1 MPLFRVKAANIFE
14 GYKSS
19 SNFHF
24 RDRLKHPKFW
34 FKHQN
39 EIIFIFFVPVA
50 GKYIKDAERDG
61 WEKFNCKM
69 QIINSKPR
77 Q

>member
-14 GYKSS
+14 GYKFIEFSLQRQAQTS
-19 SNFHF
+19 KILVETPKQNNIHF
-24 RDRLKHPKFW
+24 
-34 FKHQN
+34 
-39 EIIFIFFVPVA
+39 FFVPVA

-61 WEKFNCKM
+61 WEKFNCEM
-69 QIINSKPR
+69 QIINSRPR